1 MSQQQLVM
9 LEAPTEKFTKSA
21 LYYNVVSRPSYYET
35 RALKLKLIEKGQ
47 LEPIVVNPKMVI
59 LDGYSRFELLE
70 NIGKTIKYI
79 IRDFPTEADELEY
92 VVETNVMRRQL
103 NEFQR
108 VETMYR
114 LYKTQ
119 KYHNNKDS
127 DIYKKRY
134 LEILKAVEKG
144 HNDSDSLKKFLGRD
158 ISRVRQILKS
168 LTDEYYLR
176 KNETKLERGWM
187 FTYELLPKGEGF
199 LAEKPQ
205 IVTTT
210 LIGKIVGVNRNK
222 VGNALYLI
230 DKAPKDILE
239 KIYNNTL
246 SIGQAYTIFMNKG
259 KKRRKGCII
268 WRDIDNIECPH
279 CKYISQKKDFRIIRG

>member
-1 MSQQQLVM
+1 MSQQLVM
-9 LEAPTEKFTKSA
+9 FEAPAEKFVKSA
-21 LYYNVVSRPSYYET
+21 LYNNSVARPNYQEK
-35 RALKLKLIEKGQ
+35 RALDLKLIEKGQ
-47 LEPIVVNPKMVI
+47 LEPIIVNTKMVI
-59 LDGYSRFELLE
+59 LDGYCRFELLE
-70 NIGKTIKYI
+70 ARGKTIKYI
-79 IRDFPTEADELEY
+79 IRGFPTEADELEY

-108 VETMYR
+108 VETMYK

-134 LEILKAVEKG
+134 LEILKAVEQG
-144 HNDSDSLKKFLGRD
+144 YNESETLKKFLGRD

-168 LTDEYYLR
+168 LTNEYYLR
-176 KNETKLERGWM
+176 KTEIKLKNGSK

-210 LIGKIVGVNRNK
+210 LIGKIIGVDRNK
-222 VGNALYLI
+222 VGNALYII
-230 DKAPKDILE
+230 DNAPAEIIQRLD
-239 KIYNNTL
+239 NNML
-246 SIGQAYTIFMNKG
+246 SVGQAYTIIMNKD
-259 KKRRKGCII
+259 RSVRKG
-268 WRDIDNIECPH
+268 WRTTDKVECPLCH
-279 CKYISQKKDFRIIRG
+279 QMSQKKDFRIIRSEV